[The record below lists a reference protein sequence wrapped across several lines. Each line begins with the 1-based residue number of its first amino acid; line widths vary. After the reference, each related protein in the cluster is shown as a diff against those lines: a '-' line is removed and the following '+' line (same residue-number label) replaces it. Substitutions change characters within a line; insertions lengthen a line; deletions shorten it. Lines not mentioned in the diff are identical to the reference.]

1 MPVYHCPLC
10 PLIFQYRSEVEWH
23 LREEHRSRADE
34 AADLRAELAAAAR
47 PLDHQLLTR
56 LRSSQTGP
64 SVTLLLE
71 TSPAAT
77 MTVLDVARLRQ
88 LAERARRR
96 LAAEPHRETAVT
108 VVEDRLAK
116 AVSAAESQATDR
128 GLAVMVNGDQLAVV
142 TLPFAPRDR
151 HVVDRGFATRDLD
164 YALRRH
170 PRYRLLVLGRHP
182 RILEGHAQ
190 QLSEPVN
197 LTTAGRSRSIS
208 GVDPAAH
215 PDPDTLLLEQIG
227 TTGPLPLVVAG
238 DRRDLDRF
246 HRHSRYSGDV
256 VAEIHRSRFQR
267 ARLTDLVAETLD
279 RAHHEQQ
286 SRAVAELLHADVQS
300 QIAWGIQAAWTA
312 VHDRTADRLWVEH
325 DYAVP
330 GRVTTDVRGIETISD
345 PAEPGAID
353 DLVDAL
359 LATAAQMGIETHLL
373 EKHTLGRP
381 EPVAVHIPVTAP
393 NHIPTPQSLVAA

>member
-1 MPVYHCPLC
+1 MSVYHCPLC
-10 PLIFQYRSEVEWH
+10 PLIFQFRSEVEWH

-34 AADLRAELAAAAR
+34 AADLRAELSAATR

-56 LRSSQTGP
+56 LRSSQAGP
-64 SVTLLLE
+64 SVTLLLA

-108 VVEDRLAK
+108 VVEDRLTK

-128 GLAVMVNGDQLAVV
+128 GLAVLVNGDHLAIVA
-142 TLPFAPRDR
+142 LPFAPRDR

-164 YALRRH
+164 YALRCY
-170 PRYRLLVLGRHP
+170 PRYRILVLGRHP
-182 RILEGHAQ
+182 RILEGHAR
-190 QLSEPVN
+190 QLSEPRTVTN
-197 LTTAGRSRSIS
+197 GGRPRSIS
-208 GVDPAAH
+208 GGDPVAPA
-215 PDPDTLLLEQIG
+215 DPDTLLNERVDAAG
-227 TTGPLPLVVAG
+227 TLPLVVVG

-246 HRHSRYSGDV
+246 QRHSGHFGDV
-256 VAEIHRSRFQR
+256 VAQVHRSRFQR
-267 ARLTDLVAETLD
+267 ARLVDVVAETLD
-279 RAHHEQQ
+279 RLHHEQQ

-300 QIAWGIQAAWTA
+300 QIAWGIRAAWTA

-325 DYAVP
+325 NYAVP
-330 GRVTTDVRGIETISD
+330 GRTTPDVRGIETISD
-345 PAEPGAID
+345 PAEPGVID

-359 LATAAQMGIETHLL
+359 LATAAQMGIETYLL
-373 EKHTLGRP
+373 EEHTLGRP
-381 EPVAVHIPVTAP
+381 EPVAVHIPVSAP
-393 NHIPTPQSLVAA
+393 SQTPSPRSLVTA

>member
-1 MPVYHCPLC
+1 MSVYHCPLC
-10 PLIFQYRSEVEWH
+10 PLIFQFRSEVEWH

-34 AADLRAELAAAAR
+34 AADLRAELSAATR

-56 LRSSQTGP
+56 LRSSQAGP
-64 SVTLLLE
+64 SVTLLLA

-96 LAAEPHRETAVT
+96 LAAEPQRETAVT
-108 VVEDRLAK
+108 VVEDRLTK

-128 GLAVMVNGDQLAVV
+128 GLAVMVNGDHLAIVA
-142 TLPFAPRDR
+142 LPFAPRDR

-164 YALRRH
+164 YALRCH
-170 PRYRLLVLGRHP
+170 PRYRILVLGRHP
-182 RILEGHAQ
+182 RILEGHAG
-190 QLSEPVN
+190 QLSEPRTVTN
-197 LTTAGRSRSIS
+197 AERSRSLS
-208 GVDPAAH
+208 GGDPVASA
-215 PDPDTLLLEQIG
+215 DPDTLLSERVG
-227 TTGPLPLVVAG
+227 AAGMHPLVVVG

-246 HRHSRYSGDV
+246 QRHSAYCGDV
-256 VAEIHRSRFQR
+256 VAQVHRSRFQR
-267 ARLTDLVAETLD
+267 ARLVDVVAETLD
-279 RAHHEQQ
+279 RLHHEQQ

-300 QIAWGIQAAWTA
+300 QIAWGMRAAWTA

-330 GRVTTDVRGIETISD
+330 GRTTPDLRGIETISD
-345 PAEPGAID
+345 PAEPGVID

-359 LATAAQMGIETHLL
+359 LATAAQMGIETYLL

-381 EPVAVHIPVTAP
+381 EPVAVHIPVSAP
-393 NHIPTPQSLVAA
+393 NQAPSPRSLVTA